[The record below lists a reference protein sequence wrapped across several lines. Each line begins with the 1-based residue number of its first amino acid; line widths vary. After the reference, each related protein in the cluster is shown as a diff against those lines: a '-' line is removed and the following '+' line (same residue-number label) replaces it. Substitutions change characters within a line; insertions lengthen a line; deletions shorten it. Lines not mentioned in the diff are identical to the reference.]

1 MDGLDDWRR
10 RFIGRGGELTALLRS
25 IGSLPAEERPD
36 AGRSANEARTRLE
49 DALKAREAAIAAE
62 RRDDTESID
71 VTLPGYRQAVG
82 GLHPITQTLRDIA
95 RAFAP
100 LGFRVVDTPEVEWDE
115 YNFEKLNIPPDH
127 PARDMW
133 DTFFVKGEAAGG
145 QMLLRTHTSPA
156 QIRVME
162 KVGPP
167 IRILAI
173 GRCYR
178 YEDVNASHESIFYQI
193 EGLAVDTGITMADLR
208 GVLEYFARSLFGR
221 ERKIRIRGSFFP
233 FTEPSCE
240 AEMSCHVC
248 GGSGCRVCGG
258 TGWIEILGA
267 GMVHPEVLR
276 GVGYDPAKYSG
287 FAFGMGAERVA
298 MLRYGVDDMRDFYRN
313 DLRFLRQFN

>member
-1 MDGLDDWRR
+1 MDGLPGWRQKYL
-10 RFIGRGGELTALLRS
+10 GRSGELTALLRS
-25 IGSLPAEERPD
+25 IGSLPATDRPK
-36 AGRSANEARTRLE
+36 AGLAGNQ
-49 DALKAREAAIAAE
+49 AREKLEAAFKTYELAFVE
-62 RRDDTESID
+62 QQQSESEDID
-71 VTLPGYRQAVG
+71 ITLPGYRLNIG

-100 LGFRVVDTPEVEWDE
+100 LGFRMVNTREVEWDE

-133 DTFFVKGEAAGG
+133 DTFFLQDGAYPG

-162 KVGPP
+162 QVEPP
-167 IRILAI
+167 IRILAM

-178 YEDVNASHESIFYQI
+178 YEDVDASHESIFHQI
-193 EGLAVDTGITMADLR
+193 EGLAVDKHITMSNLR
-208 GVLEYFARSLFGR
+208 GVLEYFARTIFGR
-221 ERKIRIRGSFFP
+221 ERTIRIRGSFFP

-248 GGSGCRVCGG
+248 NGDGCRVCGG

-267 GMVHPEVLR
+267 GMVHPNVLR
-276 GVGYDPAKYSG
+276 EVGYDPEIYSG
-287 FAFGMGAERVA
+287 FAFGMGAERIA
-298 MLRYGVDDMRDFYRN
+298 MLRYGIDDIRTFYRN